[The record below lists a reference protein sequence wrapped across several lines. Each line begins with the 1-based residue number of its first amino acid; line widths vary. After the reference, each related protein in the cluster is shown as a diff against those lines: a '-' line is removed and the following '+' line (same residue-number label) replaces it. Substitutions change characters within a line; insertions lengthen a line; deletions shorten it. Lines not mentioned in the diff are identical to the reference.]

1 MLSSTILAITS
12 THALADRTFNTNAVI
27 IPASAS
33 YQNDCGAVAMYGV
46 VYNVLRANAWLAAN
60 GHGTI
65 ELYYAF
71 NENKLSPNR
80 CTPTNLNAGPLYTG
94 STNPV
99 LHNDAK
105 WTDGC
110 DFEVFDNTVTPVQL
124 IDNASATSAAADTNA
139 VTFNTTAKASVF
151 PGYAATTIL
160 HTVVAA
166 TNVNTV
172 RYLGGSF
179 VVDDVDAVPFLK
191 LIQGTLIAKD
201 SAGNNIDFSAYR
213 TGPNT
218 CTFGT
223 TVGGYVRMHRAKV
236 AFTAPTPRVFSAP
249 PPRLALL
256 ATDSG
261 GNTGN
266 VSNNILQVYLR
277 NAGLNFAG
285 SQGCPVGGAN
295 VANAA
300 ICPSGGTTGQIFD
313 VFDFQDV
320 MADRMSAVDGT
331 GAPKYKMLW
340 APHWGSTGTSTTPP
354 SANEI
359 TALTKLSTYLNGQ
372 TGFMAE
378 CHAIEAIEGAHR
390 DGSGAHEQGATA
402 GQFQTCT
409 NNGTGGCSAVASP
422 FGMKIQIAAAP
433 SGLQSNCSDPTLAT
447 GAVCA
452 FHGYP
457 GDPLSQTADYKWDA
471 QGGSVRSFIPNT
483 ATTRI
488 YRPGVLP
495 LISGVSSLD
504 KTKLSTPALARAM
517 IVNEFTSRNSKD
529 NDPAKAS
536 ILYLS
541 GHDLTGSVSGTK
553 VVLETLLLLGLPPAI
568 PVTTEVS
575 RSSPIITSIGGTDS
589 IVQGAFENITPPP
602 STPVMNSPA
611 QVAAFRF
618 PDVIGHMR
626 AIPITGVTTTA
637 TSLGTLTA
645 TFDAASKIPSTAS
658 SYAGCGAA
666 AFKGTCRTLF
676 TTTASAPF
684 SRVLLESSNTATLGP
699 IMGSGS
705 TLTAAEYPTLIQRII
720 AGRETAPSSGVFEAK
735 LGGVDRSTVAVVG
748 DSLTSGTPRPKM
760 VYFGATDGML
770 HATCGS
776 VLGDCDVL
784 GRELW
789 AFIPRNQ
796 LPLLRKNTAKIQGS
810 PRVVD
815 LFGNFGAAGSPKSF
829 KTILLFQS
837 GSGAV
842 GATESVVALDI
853 TNPSDPKI
861 VFEQTLPGVG
871 LFVTAGLARQSVG
884 TKNVAFVHTNNGPAA
899 AGSFVTAINIEQT
912 ADVLWKSGYTF
923 PNPPRGSGA
932 AVPASGVPG
941 GAVAIDKQASGIF
954 GDVVFGTLYG
964 DLWLLD
970 AANGNNRYGAG
981 EGNLLAGG
989 SALSSPLFRFV
1000 SNFHPFGATPAVY
1013 SQSGSL
1019 YAFAAP
1025 GGYVDAASPATA
1037 LWTTNAQ
1044 TAVSVLLSTP
1054 LASAP
1059 LNETSGAPNVA
1070 FTVPLDSGD
1079 KGFSQATVI
1088 GDQLFF
1094 TTDSADINAADYGSV
1109 NAVTGTVYTISVTGG
1124 TATTA
1129 DAQGGAGSV
1138 ASSGTAVYA
1147 SSKDKAQRLVS
1158 DAASAAPRTG
1168 RKPQVSRSM
1177 WLQTL

>member
-1 MLSSTILAITS
+1 MLSSTILAIS
-12 THALADRTFNTNAVI
+12 SPPALADQTFNANAVI

-80 CTPTNLNAGPLYTG
+80 CTPTNLNAGPLYPG

-110 DFEVFDNTVTPVQL
+110 DFEVFDNTVTPVRL
-124 IDNASATSAAADTNA
+124 IDNANATSAAADTDA
-139 VTFNTTAKASVF
+139 VTFNTTAKTTVF

-160 HTVVAA
+160 HTASAA

-179 VVDDVDAVPFLK
+179 VIDDVDAVPFLK

-201 SAGNNIDFSAYR
+201 SAGNNIDFTAFR

-256 ATDSG
+256 GTNTASK
-261 GNTGN
+261 TGN

-285 SQGCPVGGAN
+285 AQGCPAGGIN
-295 VANAA
+295 VANAT
-300 ICPSGGTTGQIFD
+300 ICPSGGATGQIFD
-313 VFDFQDV
+313 LFDFEDV
-320 MADRMSAVDGT
+320 VADRMSAVDGL
-331 GAPKYKMLW
+331 GQPLYKMLW
-340 APHWGSTGTSTTPP
+340 APHWGSYGTSTTPP
-354 SANEI
+354 TADEI
-359 TALTKLSTYLNGQ
+359 TALTKLSSFLNNQ

-378 CHAIEAIEGAHR
+378 CHAIEAVEGAHR
-390 DGSGAHEQGATA
+390 DGVGAHEQGSSA

-409 NNGTGGCSAVASP
+409 NNGSGGCSAVTNP
-422 FGMKIQIAAAP
+422 FGMKIQLTVAP
-433 SGLQSNCSDPTLAT
+433 SGLQSNCSDPTLSN
-447 GAVCA
+447 GVQCA
-452 FHGYP
+452 YHGYP

-471 QGGSVRSFIPNT
+471 RGGSVRSFIPNT
-483 ATTRI
+483 ATSRI

-495 LISGVSSLD
+495 LISGVASLD
-504 KTKLSTPALARAM
+504 KTKLATPTLARAM
-517 IVNEFTSRNSKD
+517 IVNEFTTRNQKD
-529 NDPAKAS
+529 NDPAKAN

-541 GHDLTGSVSGTK
+541 GHDLTGSVAGTK

-618 PDVIGHMR
+618 PDVLGHLR
-626 AIPITGVTTTA
+626 AVPITGVTTTA
-637 TSLGTLTA
+637 TSLDALTA

-658 SYAGCGAA
+658 TYAGCGAA
-666 AFKGTCRTLF
+666 AFRGTCRTIF
-676 TTTASAPF
+676 TNTASAPF
-684 SRVLLESSNTATLGP
+684 TRLLFESSNVATLGP
-699 IMGSGS
+699 IMGAGS

-720 AGRETAPSSGVFEAK
+720 AGRETVAGSGVFIPK

-748 DSLTSGTPRPKM
+748 DSLTSGAPRPKM
-760 VYFGATDGML
+760 IYFGATDGML
-770 HATCGS
+770 HAVCGS
-776 VLGDCDVL
+776 VLGDCDAL

-789 AFIPRNQ
+789 AYVPSNQ
-796 LPLLRKNTAKIQGS
+796 LPLLRKNSAKIQGS

-815 LFGNFGAAGSPKSF
+815 LFGNFGPAGGAKSF
-829 KTILLFQS
+829 KTILLFQT

-853 TNPSDPKI
+853 TNPIDPKV

-871 LFVTAGLARQSVG
+871 LFVTAGLARQAVG
-884 TKNVAFVHTNNGPAA
+884 TKNVAFVHTNNGPAT
-899 AGSFVTAINIEQT
+899 AGSFVTAVNIEQT

-923 PNPPRGSGA
+923 PNPPRGSGPA
-932 AVPASGVPG
+932 IPASGVPG
-941 GAVAIDKQASGIF
+941 GAVAIDKQSSGIF

-970 AANGNNRYGAG
+970 AANGGNRYGAG

-989 SALSSPLFRFV
+989 AALSSPLFRFT

-1059 LNETSGAPNVA
+1059 LSETSGAPNVP
-1070 FTVPLDSGD
+1070 FTVLLDSGD
-1079 KGFSQATVI
+1079 KGFSQAVVI
-1088 GDQLFF
+1088 GDELFF
-1094 TTDSADINAADYGSV
+1094 TTDSSDINAADYGSV
-1109 NAVTGTVYTISVTGG
+1109 DAVTGTVYTISVTGG
-1124 TATTA
+1124 PATTT
-1129 DAQGGAGSV
+1129 DVQGGAGSV

-1147 SSKDKAQRLVS
+1147 SSKDKAQRLAS
-1158 DAASAAPRTG
+1158 DAASATARTG